1 MSKISKMGRG
11 VQGLRF
17 RCGGY
22 TKLDGAALPPGVDPD
37 TTALLVIEGDAVIP
51 CPDSIVLS
59 LGHKGRI
66 DLKHLRRSMENVGWL
81 IALVDPTMS
90 AAGVMISDPLCPTHG
105 AILATRLMKQE
116 GTPAHVIGH
125 MTGYLRRA
133 AAAIK
138 ARMEAE
144 NAAEAAI
151 SEKDQPLTPVAV
163 EETDEAPAA
172 P

>member
-1 MSKISKMGRG
+1 MGKA
-11 VQGLRF
+11 VIHGLRF

-22 TKLDGAALPPGVDPD
+22 TKLNGDALPPGTDPD
-37 TTALLVIEGDAVIP
+37 ATALLIIEGDAVIP

-66 DLKHLRRSMENVGWL
+66 DLKHLRRGLEAVGWL
-81 IALVDPTMS
+81 IAVVDPSMS
-90 AAGVMISDPLCPTHG
+90 EDGVVISDPLCPTHG
-105 AILATRLMKQE
+105 AILATRVMNKE

-133 AAAIK
+133 AAAVK

-144 NAAEAAI
+144 MAEAAAVL
-151 SEKDQPLTPVAV
+151 EEDQPLTPVPV
-163 EETDEAPAA
+163 EPESSDEASAS
-172 P
+172 